1 MRYGRLI
8 WVLGACHNETDRDLL
23 EGHPK
28 FSIGRL
34 KARYET
40 VGGTLRDRVA
50 ATLAPGQ
57 RGPSTTSRAH
67 RRAQWVQGPAPG
79 QRWHLAAVARLGR
92 AHAVSFQ
99 IGHLPGKR
107 QDATGETHINIR
119 MLTMHGSRMKRFSL
133 ARPPRRQIRV

>member
-1 MRYGRLI
+1 MQNTVSQYKIR
-8 WVLGACHNETDRDLL
+8 
-23 EGHPK
+23 
-28 FSIGRL
+28 FS
-34 KARYET
+34 
-40 VGGTLRDRVA
+40 VGGLLRDRVA

-107 QDATGETHINIR
+107 QAKMRRVKR
-119 MLTMHGSRMKRFSL
+119 MLTT
-133 ARPPRRQIRV
+133 